1 MGREPHLRGELARA
15 WTEDGL
21 QLQGLYCE
29 PESGGALPAV
39 LHIHGASSNFY
50 RSQFLDGLADE
61 LTRRGHAFLTG
72 NTRGHDVISKVYSR
86 DPSATR
92 LRGVAFEVFEECPRD
107 IAAWLRLLEER
118 GHEQMVLVGHSFG
131 AHKVAFYQSET
142 LDQRVKGL
150 VFMSPADHGFWREA
164 MGDKADS
171 LLNSVSDMV
180 ASGQGD
186 RLLEG
191 SVAPYPMSAA
201 AVHSLFVSGKSD
213 IFKFGR
219 PDEPWEVVA
228 RLSCPILATMG
239 TVGEFVSSTAADAL
253 AVLRA
258 RAVSSP
264 RCDTVVV
271 EGAPHNY
278 RGHESEVT
286 DAIVGW
292 LEDVLG
298 Y

>member
-1 MGREPHLRGELARA
+1 MRKEPQLKGELVRV

-29 PESGGALPAV
+29 PENGGALPAV

-50 RSQFLDGLADE
+50 RSQFLDRLADE
-61 LTRRGHAFLTG
+61 LSHRGYAFLTG

-86 DPSATR
+86 DPSATG
-92 LRGVAFEVFEECPRD
+92 LKGVAYEVFEECPLD
-107 IAAWLRLLEER
+107 IAAWLRLLEVR
-118 GHEQMVLVGHSFG
+118 GHEQMVLLGHSFG

-142 LDQRVKGL
+142 LDQRIRGL
-150 VFMSPADHGFWREA
+150 VLMSPADERFWLEA
-164 MGDKADS
+164 MGDQADH
-171 LLNSVSDMV
+171 LLNSLSEML

-191 SVAPYPMSAA
+191 AVSPYPMSAA
-201 AVHSLFVSGKSD
+201 TMHSMLVSGKSD

-219 PDEPWEVVA
+219 PDQPWEVVA
-228 RLSCPILATMG
+228 RLNCPMLGMMG
-239 TVGEFVSSTAADAL
+239 TVGEFIRSTAADAL
-253 AVLRA
+253 AALRA
-258 RAVSSP
+258 KAVSSP

-298 Y
+298 S

>member
-1 MGREPHLRGELARA
+1 VKGELVRV

-21 QLQGLYCE
+21 QLQGLHCE
-29 PESGGALPAV
+29 PESGNTLPAV
-39 LHIHGASSNFY
+39 LHVHGASSNFY
-50 RSQFLDGLADE
+50 RSQFLEPLADE
-61 LTRRGHAFLTG
+61 LTRRGYPFLTG

-92 LRGVAFEVFEECPRD
+92 LRGVAFEVFEECLLD
-107 IAAWLRLLEER
+107 IAAWLHLLEER
-118 GHEQMVLVGHSFG
+118 GHEQMVLLGHSFG
-131 AHKVAFYQSET
+131 AHKVALYQSET
-142 LDQRVKGL
+142 LDRRTRGL

-164 MGDKADS
+164 MGDQAD
-171 LLNSVSDMV
+171 LLLKSVSDMV

-191 SVAPYPMSAA
+191 SVSPYPMSAA
-201 AVHSLFVSGKSD
+201 AVHSLFVSAKSD

-228 RLSCPILATMG
+228 RLSCPILAMMG
-239 TVGEFVSSTAADAL
+239 TVGEFVGSPVADAL

-264 RCDTVVV
+264 RCDTIVV

-292 LEDVLG
+292 LEEVLG
-298 Y
+298 S